1 MPAKGRIDASGL
13 RIQVVPELLEF
24 GLLSPHISEPVKVLP
39 GETKVLHTV
48 TPYSKDAVAVIVGLG
63 VTQHPGTTYRYNSDG
78 REFVSPVPLGEFH
91 APLYPKRD
99 LGRWL
104 AVGQKLI
111 IAVKNDD
118 QEAHYYAS
126 IVWAFDQTKE

>member
-24 GLLSPHISEPVKVLP
+24 GLLRPLIGTPVNVKP
-39 GETKVLHTV
+39 GETKVIHEV
-48 TPYSKDAVAVIVGLG
+48 KPYSKDAVAVIVGLG
-63 VTQHPGTTYRYNSDG
+63 VTQHPGTTYVYNSDG
-78 REFVSPVPLGEFH
+78 REMISPVPLGEFH
-91 APLYPKRD
+91 APIYPKRD

-104 AVGQKLI
+104 AVGQKLV

-118 QEAHYYAS
+118 KDAHYYAS
-126 IVWAFDQTKE
+126 IVWTFDVNKE